1 MWVNLAYRVEKVVR
15 MRASSFSR
23 VKGKGGCRAL
33 REVVGAGLVVLRPM
47 PMTERNS
54 EAL

>member
-1 MWVNLAYRVEKVVR
+1 MNFSYIDEKVVR

-23 VKGKGGCRAL
+23 VNGYGGLKAL
-33 REVVGAGLVVLRPM
+33 REVVGAALVVLRPI

-54 EAL
+54 DAL